1 MVTINRSDL
10 EKGVVNNIL
19 LNVTPTNN
27 LLLNSYFENP
37 TVGLQ
42 VLYVLNMHAKFHANR
57 M

>member
-42 VLYVLNMHAKFHANR
+42 VLYVLNMHANFYANR